1 MDNVPVKQLRY
12 LGFHDLAENW
22 NNIMKKATR
31 YNPSYHRF
39 LGELI
44 ETEYDRKIEKA
55 RLARIKR
62 AKIPEVLVME
72 TFPFNKQPRLK
83 KKLVLELY
91 DSLTFMREHQDMI
104 FIGPTGC
111 GKTGLATA
119 FLVHAINQ
127 GFRGLFVDFK
137 NLLSTLHQSQG
148 DYSEGKFMKQFT
160 AYDVLLIDEL
170 GYLAGKKEQLPLFFD
185 LMRRRHKAG
194 TTIITTQLGFDEWGS
209 FFHDPHL
216 TAALLDRITV
226 NCAVFN
232 MKDCISIR
240 PKKIVYTT
248 GKRHS
253 PDPDSPA
260 KQSQPTSKSS

>member
-1 MDNVPVKQLRY
+1 MDNRLKNQLQY
-12 LGFHDLAENW
+12 LGFHTLVESWDS
-22 NNIMKKATR
+22 IMKETGKTR
-31 YNPSYHRF
+31 PSYHRF
-39 LGELI
+39 LTQIVEK
-44 ETEYDRKIEKA
+44 EYAAKSERA

-62 AKIPEVLVME
+62 AKLPEIFVME
-72 TFPFNKQPRLK
+72 TFPFHKQPRLK

-91 DSLTFMREHQDMI
+91 DSLVFMKEKQDLI

-127 GFRGLFVDFK
+127 GFRGLFVDFSD
-137 NLLSTLHQSQG
+137 LLDTLYQSRG
-148 DYSEGKFMKQFT
+148 DYSEGKLMKKYL

-170 GYLAGKKEQLPLFFD
+170 GYISSKKEQASLFFD
-185 LMRRRHKAG
+185 LMRRRHQCR
-194 TTIITTQLGFDEWGS
+194 TTIITTQLGFDEWGG
-209 FFHDPHL
+209 FLHDSHL

-240 PKKIVYTT
+240 PKKIVYAT
-248 GKRHS
+248 S
-253 PDPDSPA
+253 NQM
-260 KQSQPTSKSS
+260 KQEEDEPPHG

>member
-22 NNIMKKATR
+22 NDIMKKAIR
-31 YNPSYHRF
+31 HKPSYQRF
-39 LGELI
+39 LSELI

-91 DSLTFMREHQDMI
+91 DSLNFMREHQDLI

-127 GFRGLFVDFK
+127 EFRGLFVDFK
-137 NLLSTLHQSQG
+137 ELLDTLKQSQG
-148 DYSEGKFMKQFT
+148 DYSEDRIMRRFA
-160 AYDVLLIDEL
+160 AYDVLLIDEI
-170 GYLAGKKEQLPLFFD
+170 GYIAGKKEQLPLFFD
-185 LMRRRHKAG
+185 LMRRRHKVA

-209 FFHDPHL
+209 FLLDPHL

-240 PKKIVYTT
+240 PKKIVYATS
-248 GKRHS
+248 KRQS
-253 PDPDSPA
+253 PDPASPA
-260 KQSQPTSKSS
+260 KQSRSTSKSS